1 MRGLKLSLFL
11 LSALMI
17 GASCSDDNDQDN
29 VENGKASLT
38 VSIKGQPTVR
48 SIGSSTTNPK
58 VESIVSNFT
67 VLVFNY
73 NTGDLE
79 TSKSFTFAE
88 NKLTGEIADL
98 STGTRK
104 RVVTLV
110 NVPTDMSLDA
120 ITAYSNL
127 QNNLVSL
134 QSQNSADLET
144 TGLFMSGETTDPV
157 TLTTGDNKVEIPVSR
172 RVAKIVLKSVIVNAT
187 PAELTNF
194 KLGEVTV
201 QKARVNGTPIG
212 AVQPADNDVANYAG
226 GIASP
231 NGATPN
237 YNLTYN
243 FLTEALPDP
252 GTYTPSTN
260 IIPSEDQ
267 QRYFYVLPND
277 GANNNATLLTLAGKY
292 GVSASDAYYPFV
304 INGESGAG
312 GTDGTFIQ
320 SNKIYEINVI
330 ISHPNSPS
338 EDPNVVPSKGT
349 LEVTITPL
357 DWETRIEQN
366 VEW

>member
-1 MRGLKLSLFL
+1 MRGLKLNLLL

-29 VENGKASLT
+29 LENGKASLT

-48 SIGSSTTNPK
+48 SIGSSETNPK
-58 VESIVSNFT
+58 VEGIVSNFT

-79 TSKSFTFAE
+79 ASKNFTFAD

-98 STGTRK
+98 STGTKK

-110 NVPTDMSLDA
+110 NVPTDMSVDA
-120 ITAYSNL
+120 IKAYSNL

-134 QSQNSADLET
+134 TSQNSADMET

-157 TLTTGDNKVEIPVSR
+157 TLTTGNNKVEIPVSR
-172 RVAKIVLKSVIVNAT
+172 RVAKIVLKSVIVNANA
-187 PAELTNF
+187 AELTNF
-194 KLGEVTV
+194 KLDSVSV
-201 QKARVNGTPIG
+201 QKARVDGNLIG
-212 AVQPADNDVANYAG
+212 AAQPVENKADNFAG
-226 GIASP
+226 GFASP
-231 NGATPN
+231 SGATTN
-237 YNLTYN
+237 YNQTYD
-243 FLTEALPDP
+243 FLSETLPVP
-252 GTYTPSTN
+252 GTYTASTN
-260 IIPSEDQ
+260 IIPSVDQ

-277 GANNNATLLTLAGKY
+277 GANNNPTMLTLVGKY
-292 GVSASDAYYPFV
+292 GANASSAYYPFV

-330 ISHPNSPS
+330 ITHPNSPS
-338 EDPNVVPSKGT
+338 EDPNLVPSKGT